1 MPIVYNTSD
10 SAAAD
15 FQLSKEEG
23 GVNAATSKGP
33 FRNSSAFYQFWKGC
47 VSGITKLY
55 DRDLDVMYGLNKVIC
70 WVLTPWVP
78 NIFTE
83 VEF

>member
-1 MPIVYNTSD
+1 MGCGIKGGLIVPVVCNTSD

-55 DRDLDVMYGLNKVIC
+55 DRDLDVMYG
-70 WVLTPWVP
+70 
-78 NIFTE
+78 F
-83 VEF
+83 

>member
-55 DRDLDVMYGLNKVIC
+55 DRDLDVMYGFKKMIC
-70 WVLTPWVP
+70 WVLTNWVHL
-78 NIFTE
+78 IFYRS
-83 VEF
+83 